1 MTIDPATR
9 AKAREWLAA
18 RETDRYRREQAVEH
32 IYIPRPAAREITG
45 NRCELYDVVAATL
58 GDVPLRY
65 LEFGVFSGRSIAEI
79 ARRFPHSQARFF
91 GFDSFEGL
99 PEAWG
104 DMASTSFTTRG
115 RIPATPDA
123 RISFVSGWFQN
134 SLPDFLAAGHV
145 APGASFLVHYDADL
159 YSSTLFVLSTLWHRV
174 PEYHFIFD
182 EFMSEEIVA
191 LYDFARAYP
200 IELEFLCQTNAG
212 GYPSQVFGRLRRVG
226 FAPQRSND
234 PARCWWIDK

>member
-1 MTIDPATR
+1 LPIDPATR
-9 AKAREWLAA
+9 QKAREWVAA
-18 RETDRYRREQAVEH
+18 RTPEVQRHRREQAVDS
-32 IYIPRPAAREITG
+32 IYIPRQAPREVTG
-45 NRCELYDVVAATL
+45 DRSELYDVAAATL
-58 GDVPLRY
+58 GDVPLQY
-65 LEFGVFSGRSIAEI
+65 LEFGVFNGRSIAEI
-79 ARRFPHSQARFF
+79 ANRFHHPEARFF

-104 DMASTSFTTRG
+104 DMAQTTFTMRG
-115 RIPATPDA
+115 RMPASSDS

-134 SLPDFLAAGHV
+134 SLPDFLVAGHLDPTRPV
-145 APGASFLVHYDADL
+145 LVNYDADL

-174 PEYHFIFD
+174 PEYHFMFD

-212 GYPSQVFGRLRRVG
+212 GYPSQVFGRLRRVR
-226 FAPQRSND
+226 FAPDRPDD
-234 PARCWWIDK
+234 PVRP

>member
-9 AKAREWLAA
+9 EAARKWLAA
-18 RETDRYRREQAVEH
+18 RTSEVDRYRREEAVEH
-32 IYIPRPAAREITG
+32 IYISRQAPREISG
-45 NRCELYDVVAATL
+45 GRVELYDIAASTL
-58 GDVPLRY
+58 GDVPLHY

-79 ARRFPHSQARFF
+79 ARRFPHPQARFF

-99 PEAWG
+99 PEAWR
-104 DMASTSFTTRG
+104 DMARTTFTTRG
-115 RIPATPDA
+115 RIPATSDP

-134 SLPDFLAAGHV
+134 SLPDFLSAGHV
-145 APGASFLVHYDADL
+145 DPVRPVLVHYDADL

-182 EFMSEEIVA
+182 EFMSEEVVA

-212 GYPSQVFGRLRRVG
+212 KYPSQVFGRLRRVA
-226 FAPQRSND
+226 FAPDRPND
-234 PARCWWIDK
+234 PARL